1 MYVRLRKYDAEM
13 LLPSIPLAVTQ
24 EPERIDFYTK
34 NSFRKY
40 WANKHKMN
48 YSLHQRNQKEPYPKS
63 IDGTG
68 IFK

>member
-24 EPERIDFYTK
+24 EPERIDFNTK

-40 WANKHKMN
+40 WANKNELFVTSK
-48 YSLHQRNQKEPYPKS
+48 KS
-63 IDGTG
+63 ERTLP
-68 IFK
+68 

>member
-40 WANKHKMN
+40 WANTQNELFVTSK
-48 YSLHQRNQKEPYPKS
+48 KS
-63 IDGTG
+63 ERTLP
-68 IFK
+68 